1 MKKVTQLKS
10 PFIFLLLPLIF
21 IAGCKKNNLNPNN
34 TANTGKILFTQHA
47 QIWTVST
54 DGKDAKRINITL
66 PANEQI
72 DGSSPQI
79 SPDGNTVFFD
89 AYLMDNSNN
98 IIGHQI
104 FSCSINGGTAV
115 LLVSSNNNQTNYHI
129 NAVYTEQQ
137 QTKII
142 YTQWINSGY
151 PNIFKAFTANA
162 DGSNAQQ
169 INLALPNN
177 VQLYGLTVKL
187 SSDNSTLYFT
197 ALSPYLLPSNSALYS
212 ANLDGSNVK
221 KLVGVNFASIGA
233 YSTTGTQAKVFY
245 ADYIYVSSVNQ
256 GTYSRLYQDYSI
268 NADGTDQQQINLTF
282 PSNQETTYLAPIV
295 SKDGKLIYFIS
306 SKYVTYQQVIVNL
319 YQANV
324 DGSNLKLLLT
334 LNADSSFALGNVF

>member
-47 QIWTVST
+47 QIWTVNT

-66 PANEQI
+66 PANEQN

-256 GTYSRLYQDYSI
+256 GTYSRLYQYYSI